1 MNFVVYIKSR
11 ESSNYNRQFR
21 MSTNARAIWLLE
33 NSEISRDCDNI
44 NGLKSLRNLNL
55 SGCFKLE
62 NVPET
67 LGQVESLEKLDIS
80 GTAIRQPPS
89 SIFLMKNLKE
99 LSCRGCKG
107 SPSSPSW
114 FLGFPMNLM
123 RRSSDLV
130 ALSLPSSLSGLC
142 SLTKLDISYS
152 DLGEGAIPSSIGD
165 LCSLEKLCLGG
176 NNFFTL
182 PASIYRLSNLQG
194 IGLEECKMLQNLPRL
209 PASLR
214 LISLDGCVSLETL
227 SDVLNLNEHQLPYL
241 HLRCV
246 DCLKLAGN
254 YDLALS
260 LLKEYIKNSEN
271 EGSSITISTPPKTYK
286 NSKLVG
292 YAMCCV
298 FHVPKY
304 SLPYYTWD
312 LPYPVHALR
321 FRPTGGYGWGTS
333 FGARVSQAM
342 SDHLFLYYLNREDII
357 KVEFSSPSGL
367 ELKSCGLHPIY
378 VHEGDKFNQTFG
390 PGGFVYGEWLMV
402 RKALPNTKKDS
413 DTT

>member
-33 NSEISRDCDNI
+33 NSEISRDCD
-44 NGLKSLRNLNL
+44 K
-55 SGCFKLE
+55 C
-62 NVPET
+62 
-67 LGQVESLEKLDIS
+67 
-80 GTAIRQPPS
+80 
-89 SIFLMKNLKE
+89 
-99 LSCRGCKG
+99 
-107 SPSSPSW
+107 
-114 FLGFPMNLM
+114 
-123 RRSSDLV
+123 
-130 ALSLPSSLSGLC
+130 
-142 SLTKLDISYS
+142 
-152 DLGEGAIPSSIGD
+152 
-165 LCSLEKLCLGG
+165 
-176 NNFFTL
+176 
-182 PASIYRLSNLQG
+182 
-194 IGLEECKMLQNLPRL
+194 EECKMLQNLPRL